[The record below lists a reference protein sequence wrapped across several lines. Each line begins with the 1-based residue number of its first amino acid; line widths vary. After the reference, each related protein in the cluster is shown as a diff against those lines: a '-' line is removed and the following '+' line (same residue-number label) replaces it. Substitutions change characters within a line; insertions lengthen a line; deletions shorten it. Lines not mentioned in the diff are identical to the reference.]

1 MKLMAPIENI
11 IAENALMTLM
21 FSSQVIFLNCDTL
34 MISDGDKTGQ
44 LRPTLPYLGS
54 SPKRPLS
61 NPSYTQFIIIII
73 IMVYLVKWS

>member
-11 IAENALMTLM
+11 IAENAMMTLM

-34 MISDGDKTGQ
+34 MIGDADKTGQ

-54 SPKRPLS
+54 SPTP
-61 NPSYTQFIIIII
+61 PF
-73 IMVYLVKWS
+73 